1 MMKVLLE
8 IEESKADAFMEVLEN
23 INFVKVK
30 KVSSK
35 KDKILKDIEEAVEEL
50 ILIKSGKKQG
60 RNAKEFIKELRGNNA

>member
-1 MMKVLLE
+1 MKVLLE

-35 KDKILKDIEEAVEEL
+35 KERFFKELKEAVEEL
-50 ILIKSGKKQG
+50 NLIKSGEKQA
-60 RNAKEFIKELRGNNA
+60 RDADEFFKEL